1 MYVNVCLSHWGPI
14 LAPHLGA
21 AHSGGWS
28 VSHAEDSQS
37 GHTET
42 PPTPSPTVTEGSLGA
57 EPRSL
62 WARPSRSPGSVK
74 VTAWTGGRPSRGVFR
89 PHPTMPDVTHSHP
102 SSPRTSTQPQEARAA
117 PQGGLWQRTFF
128 PCAGREAALRREGT
142 SRLCEEEP
150 EALGETA
157 GPPPLSADH
166 QRHFQIAP
174 KHTIVLFLLSG
185 KTTQGVSQESLCGT
199 QSVKYTPQTQQW
211 ARVCWTWQAE
221 PPREARVRLPAAP
234 DSQVPPCTPAA
245 PAGSLRQEVC
255 KSELNEERKCSLRY
269 SGAEAGRL

>member
-1 MYVNVCLSHWGPI
+1 MSVCLYLCVCVRRNKHVHLHVCTYMYVNVCLSHWGPI

-89 PHPTMPDVTHSHP
+89 PPTLRCPTSRTVTPPRPGPPLSHRKPVLHP
-102 SSPRTSTQPQEARAA
+102 
-117 PQGGLWQRTFF
+117 
-128 PCAGREAALRREGT
+128 REG
-142 SRLCEEEP
+142 SGKGLSFHVPEERQRLGGKGRPVCVRRSP
-150 EALGETA
+150 KLWGRQPD
-157 GPPPLSADH
+157 PPSLSADH

-185 KTTQGVSQESLCGT
+185 KTAQGVS
-199 QSVKYTPQTQQW
+199 
-211 ARVCWTWQAE
+211 
-221 PPREARVRLPAAP
+221 
-234 DSQVPPCTPAA
+234 
-245 PAGSLRQEVC
+245 
-255 KSELNEERKCSLRY
+255 
-269 SGAEAGRL
+269 

>member
-1 MYVNVCLSHWGPI
+1 MCLYLCVCVRRNKHVHVHVCAYMYVNVCLSHWGPI

-89 PHPTMPDVTHSHP
+89 AHP
-102 SSPRTSTQPQEARAA
+102 
-117 PQGGLWQRTFF
+117 
-128 PCAGREAALRREGT
+128 
-142 SRLCEEEP
+142 
-150 EALGETA
+150 
-157 GPPPLSADH
+157 
-166 QRHFQIAP
+166 
-174 KHTIVLFLLSG
+174 K
-185 KTTQGVSQESLCGT
+185 T
-199 QSVKYTPQTQQW
+199 QSPLLAQD
-211 ARVCWTWQAE
+211 
-221 PPREARVRLPAAP
+221 LHPATGSP
-234 DSQVPPCTPAA
+234 CCTPGRALA
-245 PAGSLRQEVC
+245 KDFLSMCRRRGS
-255 KSELNEERKCSLRY
+255 
-269 SGAEAGRL
+269 A